1 VLSASVGML
10 RAATYARLILALGQ
24 EDAELAA
31 IGVAAVLEANRR
43 ESGSTGS

>member
-1 VLSASVGML
+1 VIFDGAVLGAIAVSGLSSE
-10 RAATYARLILALGQ
+10 

-31 IGVAAVLEANRR
+31 IGVAAVLEANGR